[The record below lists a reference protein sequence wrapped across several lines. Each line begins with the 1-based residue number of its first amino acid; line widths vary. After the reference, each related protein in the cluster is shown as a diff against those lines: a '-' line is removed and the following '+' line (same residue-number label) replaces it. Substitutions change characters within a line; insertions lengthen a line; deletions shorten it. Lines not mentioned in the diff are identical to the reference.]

1 LRSIRVPYLRHAMQ
15 RELWLYKRW
24 FERHRPHQGLSGRTS
39 LEVADGEHRECSPI
53 DPKRPI
59 ELFVDFHEGR
69 RELSIVSLK
78 NVA

>member
-1 LRSIRVPYLRHAMQ
+1 MEHPANETYRLTDQVLGTHN
-15 RELWLYKRW
+15 
-24 FERHRPHQGLSGRTS
+24 GLSGRTP
-39 LEVADGEHRECSPI
+39 LEVADGKHRECSAI